1 MRRLLQ
7 SDLEPRSSDHPRRPA
22 LRLKPP
28 LRPDIP
34 RAKREGLAIDLDA
47 VSALDP
53 DTLAP
58 EDHYRLKTYGIC
70 AQRHAGVFMLR
81 IRVPG
86 GRLGPDAVAAVV
98 EAAQGYAGGWVHLT
112 TRQNIELHSVELRHV
127 PKIVRILRKGG
138 LSLRSTCGHTVRNV
152 VACPEAGVS
161 ADEPFDCG
169 PDAAYLSRALVS
181 MSDRLNSQLPSR
193 VNILLG
199 GCSDCSEEAL
209 TNDVGLVSVLRL
221 HDDAPP
227 EPGYQLWA
235 GGSLATAPRLATL
248 LMPFVP
254 RPNLW
259 AAVWS
264 IVHYYVSE
272 GTIEAPAKGRLK
284 FLIEEKGVDHFRAGF
299 FERYERFCRR
309 NSSVLESSGGKSP
322 STLGCDLPD
331 IGPLPPIQLPPLAD
345 LAQLWHTVAERP
357 LPPGV
362 RLQRTPGRCSINVA
376 IPLGD
381 AWGFELLELSRI
393 AAEFGDGHLY
403 LTRRQDLKI
412 RDVALDRLDE
422 VREAVTSRTAL
433 RVGESSPVR
442 ACPGTTFCSLAI
454 TDSQG
459 MARSLIEKDV
469 CYEAAKAGVTIAVSG
484 CPNSCTKHQAADIG
498 LAGGKVRI
506 GGRTL
511 HGYQV
516 FVGAD
521 LASGSVGEPIAK
533 VAEEEV
539 VDVVRILCSL
549 YLHERRGWELPG
561 QTFRRLGL
569 EQVGAVLEAALARR
583 RAA

>member
-1 MRRLLQ
+1 MLRERRTDVELL
-7 SDLEPRSSDHPRRPA
+7 SSDGHRRSA

-28 LRPDIP
+28 IRPDIP

-53 DTLAP
+53 DALSP

-86 GRLGPDAVAAVV
+86 GRLGPDAVAAAV
-98 EAAQGYAGGWVHLT
+98 EAARRYAGGWVHLT

-127 PKIVRILRKGG
+127 PEIVRILEKGG

-193 VNILLG
+193 LNILLG

-221 HDDAPP
+221 HDEAPP

-248 LMPFVP
+248 LVPFVP
-254 RPNLW
+254 RTNLW

-284 FLIEEKGVDHFRAGF
+284 FLVEEKGVDHFRAGF
-299 FERYERFCRR
+299 FERYEQFCRR
-309 NSSVLESSGGKSP
+309 NSSGLEAPGGKPP
-322 STLGCDLPD
+322 SSLGYDLPD
-331 IGPLPPIQLPPLAD
+331 VGPLPPIQVPPRAD
-345 LAQLWHTVAERP
+345 IAELWHAVAETP

-381 AWGFELLELSRI
+381 AWGFELLEPSRI

-412 RDVALDRLDE
+412 RDIALDRLEE

-459 MARSLIEKDV
+459 VARSLIEKDV
-469 CYEAAKAGVTIAVSG
+469 CDEAAKAGVTIAVSG

-506 GGRTL
+506 GGRVV

-516 FVGAD
+516 FLGAD
-521 LASGSVGEPIAK
+521 LASGSVGEPVTR
-533 VAEEEV
+533 VAEDEV
-539 VDVVRILCSL
+539 ADVVQVLSRL
-549 YLHERRGWELPG
+549 YLHERRGGELPG

-569 EQVGAVLEAALARR
+569 AQVGALVEAALARR